1 MAQDIVGGLFGVQ
14 QQPDYSSQDYRNAM
28 DMAELGKA
36 GMGRFVG
43 GMLGSQLGRTAGQA
57 VGGLLGIED
66 PRMKQ
71 QKAIELAKQQG
82 FDVTSPEGLQQL
94 ASFFVQQ
101 GEPSLASQVA
111 QQAQQLKMSSS
122 EQRLKEAQIGRQEV
136 LAKREDIALARQDKL
151 EQVMQE
157 LGPNASPKQIQQ
169 AIFPYLSSEEK
180 VKLLTSKYAMG
191 SGGGA
196 STGGDIVTG
205 AKMGQSTSEGAPYVV
220 GTDKIGRVKLSDG
233 RVIPAAQFYSAQE
246 ANNQA
251 QFALDAVRSIDENT
265 VKKAFG
271 SAADYTEIPYGGAL
285 RPETATAQTNV
296 KNLKIKDT
304 LEKLGPLKGA
314 TSDREFGTIMS
325 SFPSFTASPKVMQ
338 DWLNRAEAYLANRV
352 KTGQKQFG
360 VMETAEPA
368 KPSAGA
374 PKVIK
379 LD

>member
-1 MAQDIVGGLFGVQ
+1 MAQDIVGGLFGIQ
-14 QQPDYSSQDYRNAM
+14 QQPNYYNQDYQQAVALANAN
-28 DMAELGKA
+28 DPKA
-36 GMGRFVG
+36 MGRFFGGMIGAPVGRAVAQSVG
-43 GMLGSQLGRTAGQA
+43 GM
-57 VGGLLGIED
+57 LGIED
-66 PRMKQ
+66 PRLKQ
-71 QKAIELAKQQG
+71 QKTIELAKQQG

-111 QQAQQLKMSSS
+111 MQAQQLKTSSS

-136 LAKREDIALARQDKL
+136 LAKREDVALARQDKL

-196 STGGDIVTG
+196 GTGGDIVTG

-251 QFALDAVRSIDENT
+251 HFA
-265 VKKAFG
+265 
-271 SAADYTEIPYGGAL
+271 
-285 RPETATAQTNV
+285 
-296 KNLKIKDT
+296 
-304 LEKLGPLKGA
+304 
-314 TSDREFGTIMS
+314 
-325 SFPSFTASPKVMQ
+325 
-338 DWLNRAEAYLANRV
+338 
-352 KTGQKQFG
+352 
-360 VMETAEPA
+360 
-368 KPSAGA
+368 
-374 PKVIK
+374 
-379 LD
+379 